1 MPLDRIQ
8 GMSVYPQMIGAR
20 SGSGNQA
27 EHLGP
32 ARATADAERVRVTVP
47 ARLHFGF
54 VDLNG
59 GLGRRFGSLGVG
71 LEAPLTRVTLTRA
84 PQLQVSGHDAD
95 RARRYLATVAA
106 HYGLD
111 DRLALSVESS
121 IPPHAGLGSGTQL
134 ALSVGMAAAT
144 FYGLDIDGRD
154 VARLLDR
161 GARSSVGIAT
171 FATGGVVLDG
181 GRGSGEEAPP
191 ILSRFDFPEPWRI
204 LLIFDQD
211 ATGLHGEAEREA
223 FRRLPVFPE
232 DRAAHLCR
240 LVLMTALPALAERD
254 IARFGAAIT
263 EMQRIMGDYF
273 APAQG
278 GRFLSPRV
286 TEALAWL
293 EANDASGVGQSSW
306 GPTGFALLGSAAE
319 AERLL
324 AGLEARWPAGS
335 GLTFAV
341 SRGRN
346 RGGEIE
352 RLPADLAA
360 ADLS

>member
-1 MPLDRIQ
+1 
-8 GMSVYPQMIGAR
+8 MIGAR

-32 ARATADAERVRVTVP
+32 AKATARAERVSVSVP

-84 PQLQVSGHDAD
+84 PQLQVSGNDAD
-95 RARRYLATVAA
+95 RARRYLAAVTE
-106 HYGLD
+106 HFGLD
-111 DRLALSVESS
+111 ARLALSVESS
-121 IPPHAGLGSGTQL
+121 IPSHAGLGSGTQL
-134 ALSVGMAAAT
+134 ALSIGMAAAT
-144 FYGLDIDGRD
+144 FYGLDIDAWD
-154 VARLLDR
+154 IARLLDR
-161 GARSSVGIAT
+161 GARSSVGIGT
-171 FATGGVVLDG
+171 FAAGGVVLDG
-181 GRGSGEEAPP
+181 GRGPGEEAPP

-223 FRRLPVFPE
+223 FRRLPIFPE
-232 DRAAHLCR
+232 GQAAHLCR
-240 LVLMTALPALAERD
+240 LVLMTALPALAEGD
-254 IARFGAAIT
+254 IARFGGAIT

-278 GRFLSPRV
+278 ARFLSPRV

-324 AGLEARWPAGS
+324 AGLQTRWPAGS
-335 GLTFAV
+335 GLAFAI

-352 RLPADLAA
+352 RQDSDRPSTDLAS
-360 ADLS
+360 ADFS

>member
-1 MPLDRIQ
+1 MMR
-8 GMSVYPQMIGAR
+8 
-20 SGSGNQA
+20 
-27 EHLGP
+27 
-32 ARATADAERVRVTVP
+32 AERVSVTVP

-59 GLGRRFGSLGVG
+59 GLGRRFGSLGVA
-71 LEAPLTRVTLTRA
+71 LEAPLTRVSLSTA
-84 PQLQVSGHDAD
+84 PELQVSGHDAA
-95 RARRYLATVAA
+95 RARKYLATVIG

-111 DRLALSVESS
+111 ERLSLSVESS

-134 ALSVGMAAAT
+134 ALSIGMAAAT
-144 FYGLDIDGRD
+144 YFGLDLDARD
-154 VARLLDR
+154 IARLLDR

-171 FATGGVVLDG
+171 FAAGGVVLDG
-181 GRGSGEEAPP
+181 GRGPGEEAPP
-191 ILSRFDFPEPWRI
+191 VLCRFDFPEAWRI

-223 FRRLPVFPE
+223 FRRLPRFPA
-232 DRAAHLCR
+232 DQAADLCR
-240 LVLMTALPALAERD
+240 LVLMRALPSLAECD
-254 IARFGAAIT
+254 IAGFGGAIT
-263 EMQRIMGDYF
+263 QMQRIMGDYF

-293 EANDASGVGQSSW
+293 ESNGAEGVGQSSW

-324 AGLEARWPAGS
+324 AGLKARWPAS
-335 GLTFAV
+335 AGLSFAI
-341 SRGRN
+341 SHGRN
-346 RGGEIE
+346 RSGEIQQT
-352 RLPADLAA
+352 AKMA
-360 ADLS
+360 